1 MPGRFL
7 TLHGMPG
14 SGKSVLAAES
24 VRWGIYIDIDKD
36 TYQSTTCRD
45 PAVTL
50 NNFPGGVFWF
60 KVMMIINDNDVMT
73 IFTILMIMVMVMFMF
88 KVGMVD
94 TDQLLNKLRALCT
107 KLDAPALPTS
117 IEEAQEVLRK

>member
-1 MPGRFL
+1 MTVEITLYSQLAAIKEGLSELKPGKFL

-24 VRWGIYIDIDKD
+24 I
-36 TYQSTTCRD
+36 RD
-45 PAVTL
+45 PRVTL
-50 NNFPGGVFWF
+50 KNFPGGVFW
-60 KVMMIINDNDVMT
+60 
-73 IFTILMIMVMVMFMF
+73 F

-107 KLDAPALPTS
+107 KLDSSILPAS
-117 IEEAQEVLRK
+117 IEEAQEILRKYVRYNW

>member
-1 MPGRFL
+1 M
-7 TLHGMPG
+7 
-14 SGKSVLAAES
+14 
-24 VRWGIYIDIDKD
+24 
-36 TYQSTTCRD
+36 
-45 PAVTL
+45 TL

-60 KVMMIINDNDVMT
+60 KVMMIINDDDVMT
-73 IFTILMIMVMVMFMF
+73 ILTILIMMVMIMIMMF

>member
-1 MPGRFL
+1 MISPL
-7 TLHGMPG
+7 
-14 SGKSVLAAES
+14 
-24 VRWGIYIDIDKD
+24 YI
-36 TYQSTTCRD
+36 SLVRD

-50 NNFPGGVFWF
+50 NNFPGGVFW
-60 KVMMIINDNDVMT
+60 
-73 IFTILMIMVMVMFMF
+73 F

-107 KLDAPALPTS
+107 KLDAPTLPAS

>member
-1 MPGRFL
+1 M
-7 TLHGMPG
+7 
-14 SGKSVLAAES
+14 
-24 VRWGIYIDIDKD
+24 
-36 TYQSTTCRD
+36 
-45 PAVTL
+45 TL

-73 IFTILMIMVMVMFMF
+73 VLMIMMVMMFMF

>member
-1 MPGRFL
+1 M
-7 TLHGMPG
+7 
-14 SGKSVLAAES
+14 
-24 VRWGIYIDIDKD
+24 
-36 TYQSTTCRD
+36 
-45 PAVTL
+45 TL

-60 KVMMIINDNDVMT
+60 KVRMIINDDDVMT
-73 IFTILMIMVMVMFMF
+73 IFTILMIILMMVMMMFMF

>member
-1 MPGRFL
+1 M
-7 TLHGMPG
+7 
-14 SGKSVLAAES
+14 
-24 VRWGIYIDIDKD
+24 
-36 TYQSTTCRD
+36 
-45 PAVTL
+45 TL

-60 KVMMIINDNDVMT
+60 KVMMIINDDDVM
-73 IFTILMIMVMVMFMF
+73 TILMIMVMMIMFMF

>member
-1 MPGRFL
+1 
-7 TLHGMPG
+7 
-14 SGKSVLAAES
+14 
-24 VRWGIYIDIDKD
+24 
-36 TYQSTTCRD
+36 
-45 PAVTL
+45 
-50 NNFPGGVFWF
+50 
-60 KVMMIINDNDVMT
+60 MMMMMM
-73 IFTILMIMVMVMFMF
+73 TILMIMVMMMLMF

>member
-1 MPGRFL
+1 MRARGHLLVNIKYFQLAAIKEGLSGLKPGKFL

-24 VRWGIYIDIDKD
+24 VR
-36 TYQSTTCRD
+36 D
-45 PAVTL
+45 PRVTL
-50 NNFPGGVFWF
+50 NNFPGGVFW
-60 KVMMIINDNDVMT
+60 
-73 IFTILMIMVMVMFMF
+73 F

-107 KLDAPALPTS
+107 KLDSSILPAS
-117 IEEAQEVLRK
+117 IEEAQEILRKYVRCLKLC

>member
-1 MPGRFL
+1 MTVEITLYSQLAAIKEGLSELKPGKFL

-24 VRWGIYIDIDKD
+24 VR
-36 TYQSTTCRD
+36 D
-45 PAVTL
+45 PRVTL
-50 NNFPGGVFWF
+50 NNFPGGVFW
-60 KVMMIINDNDVMT
+60 
-73 IFTILMIMVMVMFMF
+73 F

-107 KLDAPALPTS
+107 KLDSSILPAS
-117 IEEAQEVLRK
+117 IEEAQEILRKYVRCTL

>member
-1 MPGRFL
+1 M
-7 TLHGMPG
+7 
-14 SGKSVLAAES
+14 
-24 VRWGIYIDIDKD
+24 
-36 TYQSTTCRD
+36 
-45 PAVTL
+45 TL

-60 KVMMIINDNDVMT
+60 KVMMIIIINDDDVMT
-73 IFTILMIMVMVMFMF
+73 IFTILMIMVMMMFMF

>member
-1 MPGRFL
+1 M
-7 TLHGMPG
+7 
-14 SGKSVLAAES
+14 
-24 VRWGIYIDIDKD
+24 
-36 TYQSTTCRD
+36 
-45 PAVTL
+45 TL

-60 KVMMIINDNDVMT
+60 KVMMIINDDDAMT
-73 IFTILMIMVMVMFMF
+73 VLMMMMMMMMIMFMF

>member
-1 MPGRFL
+1 
-7 TLHGMPG
+7 
-14 SGKSVLAAES
+14 
-24 VRWGIYIDIDKD
+24 
-36 TYQSTTCRD
+36 
-45 PAVTL
+45 
-50 NNFPGGVFWF
+50 
-60 KVMMIINDNDVMT
+60 MMI
-73 IFTILMIMVMVMFMF
+73 MFMF